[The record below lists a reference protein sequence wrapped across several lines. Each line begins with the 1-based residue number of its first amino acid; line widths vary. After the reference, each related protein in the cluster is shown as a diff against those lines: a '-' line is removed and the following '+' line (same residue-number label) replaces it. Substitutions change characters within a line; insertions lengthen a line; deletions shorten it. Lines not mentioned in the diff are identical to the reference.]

1 MKLEKIYLAS
11 AILGGLMMTSCSDLL
26 DVDHPSEQDPKLTFS
41 SVEDATTAINGIY
54 VLFAEDP
61 FTSRMSNVW
70 MQNTDVE
77 TQNPNAGR
85 PSGGHRSDIWGLQ
98 AAMDVSF
105 GDIYNAWNNCLTS
118 KAKSA

>member
-11 AILGGLMMTSCSDLL
+11 ALLGGMMLTSCSDLL
-26 DVDHPSEQDPKLTFS
+26 DVEHPSEQDPKLTFS

-70 MQNTDVE
+70 M
-77 TQNPNAGR
+77 
-85 PSGGHRSDIWGLQ
+85 
-98 AAMDVSF
+98 
-105 GDIYNAWNNCLTS
+105 
-118 KAKSA
+118 